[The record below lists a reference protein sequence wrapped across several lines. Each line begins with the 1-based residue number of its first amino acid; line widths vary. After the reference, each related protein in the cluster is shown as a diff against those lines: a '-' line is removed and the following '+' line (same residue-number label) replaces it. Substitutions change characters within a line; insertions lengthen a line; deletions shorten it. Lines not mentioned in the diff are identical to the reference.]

1 MKKRDLERL
10 LQSLEPVSRPRADV
24 EQYPTPPGIAA
35 EVVHIALGRGDIAG
49 RKVLDAGCGNGVLAI
64 AAAASGA
71 AEVVG
76 IDVDPEA
83 IEVARRNSRRSSVR
97 VVWRVADVRTVE
109 GPFDT
114 ALMNP
119 PFGSQRRHADL
130 PFLDRAM
137 RVASVVYSFHNAKTE
152 AFLERRIAAL
162 GGRITHRLAYSF
174 PLQRAFRFHTADVR
188 RILVILLRIEAAK
201 G

>member
-97 VVWRVADVRTVE
+97 VAWRVADVRTVE